1 MIAVGLEISSVVNEG
16 KMSVVACLS
25 YANQEK
31 KYNSGI
37 RTLTA
42 CTIIATTSSVYC
54 EITRAK
60 SENWTRRRMRKS
72 RGEARCFLGQ
82 CFFFFQKG
90 GKGQTK
96 LLIVLACS
104 RHKPCHYQH
113 QLYIVSYVPLKALV
127 TTKCR
132 SIH

>member
-82 CFFFFQKG
+82 CFFFFRKEE
-90 GKGQTK
+90 
-96 LLIVLACS
+96 
-104 RHKPCHYQH
+104 
-113 QLYIVSYVPLKALV
+113 KARLN
-127 TTKCR
+127 
-132 SIH
+132 SS